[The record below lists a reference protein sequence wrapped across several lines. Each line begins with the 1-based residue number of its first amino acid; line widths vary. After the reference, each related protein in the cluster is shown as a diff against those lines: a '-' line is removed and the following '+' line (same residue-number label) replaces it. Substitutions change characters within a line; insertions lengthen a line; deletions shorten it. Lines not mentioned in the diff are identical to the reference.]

1 MTILT
6 YSMLSH
12 SSFKM
17 VLYKSNSMYIRE
29 NNTMSQIWIHNLI
42 CIIQNN
48 FYDLF
53 NTKKLTFNDYM
64 NYSYLP
70 LKCKNHCFFNV
81 PRFTNS

>member
-6 YSMLSH
+6 YSMLS
-12 SSFKM
+12 
-17 VLYKSNSMYIRE
+17 YY
-29 NNTMSQIWIHNLI
+29 TMSQIWMYNINLI

-48 FYDLF
+48 FYDLLH
-53 NTKKLTFNDYM
+53 TKVFTFNDYM